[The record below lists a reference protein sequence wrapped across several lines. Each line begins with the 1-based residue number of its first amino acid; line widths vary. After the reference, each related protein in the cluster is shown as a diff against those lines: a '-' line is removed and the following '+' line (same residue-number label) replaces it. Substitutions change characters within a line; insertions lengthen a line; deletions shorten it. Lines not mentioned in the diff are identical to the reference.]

1 MESTNTKDV
10 KANNGQEMND
20 FRKAISTYDYPQ
32 CPLLNSNLRNDPK
45 VSIISNL
52 FPIEY
57 IDSIHTIALYSIE
70 YLPTISDEN
79 YPLKRIL
86 HQHLETLLPEEFKK
100 TFFAGNNLYACVTNF
115 NNKNLSSFEFST
127 SISQVEYKIKINK
140 AKEINFQEINNND
153 DKEIQQIKHIIEKL
167 IRFIIMRNPKVIKFQ
182 DGTIVNLQQR
192 SNVQPLG
199 ENTDQGNAES
209 IYKGY
214 MTSVHITNN
223 GLFMRI
229 NDVNKIISTKSVYKK
244 IVEIKNNNND
254 KGHIEVRELINDY
267 FRTHRTVL
275 TRYGNF
281 RTYRLSA
288 INFDKTP
295 KNTCIKIKDING
307 KVNNVSLS
315 NYFYNQY
322 GVKIKDENQPLIEVE
337 KKTKSGENSDVEII
351 YLVPE
356 LVSLTGLE
364 DSSAATDNTKRKITN
379 KTKMKPGDKIKA
391 INGINELLNST
402 VNKKHKNKEGK
413 EIVLKSAKEVKD
425 MYGINIGNNLT
436 IKGRIIP
443 QPHLIFNK
451 GQKFIVPNNGN
462 FKSDN
467 PNKVIMFTNDNLFYV
482 YDIKEKNDC
491 INLFNNIMN
500 KCRMKKFIF
509 ADNFNPRNIKGY
521 ALQRTNGWEEIN
533 NSLKKAIPENSPHK
547 FGFVFLSRNMERYYS
562 QLKNFFINRMNFI
575 TQFGITKK
583 LVDPKRGNTIQ
594 FNLLEQFNIKIG
606 GESHYINF
614 IKENVMKDNDVYL
627 VIGLKSQVDRKTNKI
642 KYCMTATKNRF
653 LNCIDTSVKECDNN
667 KMERSKLLH
676 SMFKSAIKNLMDSSK
691 RNPNFILFY
700 RKGGNYLE
708 NLKIAIDEKEVLINV
723 IKDLENMLKNKEN
736 KNVKIPFYYLCCN
749 LKCDLKFFEYTD
761 NIGNKVYTNPK
772 SGLVIDEN
780 VTQKNK
786 FEFFIQPQFV
796 NQGTATPC
804 HYQVMCTYNH
814 SEDIIK
820 LEQLEKITFYL
831 CYYYFTWSG
840 AIREPGTLKMAET
853 ALDFSSKCLNENN
866 SLNYF
871 FTTPIYV

>member
-1 MESTNTKDV
+1 MESTNTKDA

-20 FRKAISTYDYPQ
+20 FRKAISTYDYPK
-32 CPLLNSNLRNDPK
+32 CPQINSNLRNDPK

-100 TFFAGNNLYACVTNF
+100 TFFAGNNLYACITNY

-127 SISQVEYKIKINK
+127 SVNQVEYKIKINK

-229 NDVNKIISTKSVYKK
+229 NDVNKIISAKSVYKK
-244 IVEIKNNNND
+244 IVEIKNNNNE

-281 RTYRLSA
+281 RTYRLSS

-364 DSSAATDNTKRKITN
+364 DSSASTDNTKRKITN
-379 KTKMKPGDKIKA
+379 KTKMRPGDKIKA

-402 VNKKHKNKEGK
+402 
-413 EIVLKSAKEVKD
+413 
-425 MYGINIGNNLT
+425 IN
-436 IKGRIIP
+436 
-443 QPHLIFNK
+443 
-451 GQKFIVPNNGN
+451 
-462 FKSDN
+462 
-467 PNKVIMFTNDNLFYV
+467 
-482 YDIKEKNDC
+482 
-491 INLFNNIMN
+491 
-500 KCRMKKFIF
+500 
-509 ADNFNPRNIKGY
+509 
-521 ALQRTNGWEEIN
+521 
-533 NSLKKAIPENSPHK
+533 
-547 FGFVFLSRNMERYYS
+547 
-562 QLKNFFINRMNFI
+562 
-575 TQFGITKK
+575 
-583 LVDPKRGNTIQ
+583 
-594 FNLLEQFNIKIG
+594 
-606 GESHYINF
+606 
-614 IKENVMKDNDVYL
+614 
-627 VIGLKSQVDRKTNKI
+627 
-642 KYCMTATKNRF
+642 
-653 LNCIDTSVKECDNN
+653 
-667 KMERSKLLH
+667 
-676 SMFKSAIKNLMDSSK
+676 
-691 RNPNFILFY
+691 
-700 RKGGNYLE
+700 
-708 NLKIAIDEKEVLINV
+708 
-723 IKDLENMLKNKEN
+723 
-736 KNVKIPFYYLCCN
+736 
-749 LKCDLKFFEYTD
+749 
-761 NIGNKVYTNPK
+761 
-772 SGLVIDEN
+772 
-780 VTQKNK
+780 
-786 FEFFIQPQFV
+786 
-796 NQGTATPC
+796 
-804 HYQVMCTYNH
+804 
-814 SEDIIK
+814 
-820 LEQLEKITFYL
+820 
-831 CYYYFTWSG
+831 
-840 AIREPGTLKMAET
+840 
-853 ALDFSSKCLNENN
+853 
-866 SLNYF
+866 
-871 FTTPIYV
+871 